1 MRYRTDIAFPMDEY
15 ERRLAELRQRMEER
29 GIDAMMVTTPHNIC
43 YLSGFDSVGYYYFN
57 ALIIPKNGEP
67 FIVPRLLEDSGVK
80 DYTWIENSRP
90 YQDYDDPM
98 DKLRDALA
106 EFDLLDKRIGFEK
119 SCWFFTAVQQER
131 LFSKCPQTKFFDHSG
146 IVEQGRLI
154 KSEYEIEKMRQAAR
168 TTEAGM
174 RAGINAVKIGVSEN
188 DIAAEIQFAMTK
200 AGSEWPAIA
209 PFVASGPRGAI
220 GHATWSGR
228 IVCPDEFVFIEI
240 AGAVR
245 RYHAPMMRT
254 VTVGKVDKKLLEG
267 EKVVIEAFNAAKEA
281 IKPGVKAEDVDALT
295 RKIIG
300 KSSFGA
306 QQASR
311 VAYSVG
317 IGMSPDWG
325 EGQILSMQ
333 PKETR
338 PLKANMTFHL
348 LPWVQIPGKGGIG
361 ITETIRVTETGC
373 EILTNFEQ
381 KLFAK

>member
-1 MRYRTDIAFPMDEY
+1 MRNRTDIAFPMIEY
-15 ERRLAELRQRMEER
+15 ERRLAELRQRMDEL
-29 GIDAMMVTTPHNIC
+29 GLDAMMTTTPHNIC

-57 ALIIPKNGEP
+57 ALVVPLIGEP
-67 FIVPRLLEDSGVK
+67 FAVPRLLEDSGIQA
-80 DYTWIENSRP
+80 YTWIEHSRP
-90 YQDYDDPM
+90 YQDFENPM
-98 DKLRDALA
+98 DVLSKVLD
-106 EFDLLDKRIGFEK
+106 EFGLLGKRIGYEK
-119 SCWFFTAVQQER
+119 NCWFFTAVQQER
-131 LFSKCPQTKFFDHSG
+131 LFSRCPGTEFIDASG
-146 IVEQGRLI
+146 IVEKGRLI
-154 KSEYEIEKMRQAAR
+154 KSEFEIEMIRKAAR
-168 TTEAGM
+168 ATEAGM
-174 RAGINAVKIGVSEN
+174 RAGIGCVEVGSSEN
-188 DIAAEIQFAMTK
+188 DVAAEIQYAMTK

-228 IVCPDEFVFIEI
+228 VIEPGEFVFIEI

-254 VTVGKVDKKLLEG
+254 VTVGKMDAMLSEG
-267 EKVVIEAFNAAKEA
+267 EKVVIEAINAAFDA
-281 IKPGVKAEDVDALT
+281 IKPGVPAEEVDATT
-295 RKIIG
+295 RKIIA

-338 PLKANMTFHL
+338 PLQANMTFHL
-348 LPWVQIPGKGGIG
+348 LPWIQIPGKGGIG

-373 EILTNFEQ
+373 EIITNFERR
-381 KLFAK
+381 LFTK